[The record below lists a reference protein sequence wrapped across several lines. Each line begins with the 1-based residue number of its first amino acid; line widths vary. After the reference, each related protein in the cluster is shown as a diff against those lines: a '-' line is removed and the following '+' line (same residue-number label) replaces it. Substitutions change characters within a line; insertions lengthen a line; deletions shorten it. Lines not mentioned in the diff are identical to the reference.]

1 MKKEGKQ
8 NAAHIVK
15 YIDGYAISA
24 TGHILVYNSGTFS
37 KKKDKKHSKK
47 ESKRHYVHYTE
58 GTLHERE
65 EKKKIAQEEI
75 LKEAIAFFSQE
86 GDSRSEARDR
96 REERPTSRR
105 RSQIRHEGR
114 SEARDSSYK
123 LWENSSVY

>member
-1 MKKEGKQ
+1 M
-8 NAAHIVK
+8 
-15 YIDGYAISA
+15 
-24 TGHILVYNSGTFS
+24 YNSGTFS

-105 RSQIRHEGR
+105 TSRGR
-114 SEARDSSYK
+114 PVPRQDGDTYREKTEKKATLS
-123 LWENSSVY
+123 

>member
-1 MKKEGKQ
+1 M
-8 NAAHIVK
+8 
-15 YIDGYAISA
+15 
-24 TGHILVYNSGTFS
+24 
-37 KKKDKKHSKK
+37 
-47 ESKRHYVHYTE
+47 E
-58 GTLHERE
+58 GTSHERE

-105 RSQIRHEGR
+105 RFQIRHDGR